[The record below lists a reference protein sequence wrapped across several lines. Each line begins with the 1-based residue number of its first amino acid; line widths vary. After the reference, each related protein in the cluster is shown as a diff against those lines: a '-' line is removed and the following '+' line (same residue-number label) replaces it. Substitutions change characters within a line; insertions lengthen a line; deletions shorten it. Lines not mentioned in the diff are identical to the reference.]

1 MGEMHAGDSNQ
12 VCITKNKDQVE
23 NRWDIRLERWVG
35 PGRGEP
41 VCSIF
46 QVMEGLFKGFD

>member
-1 MGEMHAGDSNQ
+1 MGEMHAGDGNQ
-12 VCITKNKDQVE
+12 SVLLENEDQVE
-23 NRWDIRLERWVG
+23 NRWGIKLERWMG

-46 QVMEGLFKGFD
+46 QVMEGIFQSFD